1 MVKYFFIILLTVTKN
16 FIMKYINFF
25 KWTLLL
31 TAFTVFMACS
41 NETETTEE
49 EMVVEEEQTAT
60 EPVMN
65 ANTETTA
72 ADTSSTGVYQEEV
85 TESPGSLKEAM
96 QSSNNQPVVEEGGL
110 SFCDCV
116 KKQKELNEL
125 IMETEDDAEME
136 KAMTELET
144 MKTGECKV
152 LFSAKQ
158 NTIEEKEAHARRVKK
173 CL

>member
-1 MVKYFFIILLTVTKN
+1 MQ
-16 FIMKYINFF
+16 YINFF

-31 TAFTVFMACS
+31 SVFTVFIACS

-49 EMVVEEEQTAT
+49 EVNVEEQEQIA
-60 EPVMN
+60 PVMD
-65 ANTETTA
+65 ANTEITA

-125 IMETEDDAEME
+125 IMETEDDDKMLN
-136 KAMTELET
+136 AMAELEA

-152 LFSAKQ
+152 LFSVNQ

>member
-1 MVKYFFIILLTVTKN
+1 
-16 FIMKYINFF
+16 MKYINFF

-31 TAFTVFMACS
+31 TVFTVFMACS

-49 EMVVEEEQTAT
+49 EMVVEEETVT
-60 EPVMN
+60 EPVMDPN
-65 ANTETTA
+65 AEITA

-85 TESPGSLKEAM
+85 TESPSSLKEAM

>member
-1 MVKYFFIILLTVTKN
+1 
-16 FIMKYINFF
+16 MKYINFF

-49 EMVVEEEQTAT
+49 EIVNEEQT
-60 EPVMN
+60 EPVMD
-65 ANTETTA
+65 ANSEFTA

-85 TESPGSLKEAM
+85 TESPSSLKEAM
-96 QSSNNQPVVEEGGL
+96 QSSQNQPVVEEGGL
-110 SFCDCV
+110 SFCECV

-136 KAMTELET
+136 KAMTALET

-152 LFSAKQ
+152 LFSVNQ

>member
-1 MVKYFFIILLTVTKN
+1 
-16 FIMKYINFF
+16 MKYINFF

-31 TAFTVFMACS
+31 TAFAVFMACS
-41 NETETTEE
+41 NETETTDEE
-49 EMVVEEEQTAT
+49 IVVEEEQTAT

-65 ANTETTA
+65 ANAETTA

-85 TESPGSLKEAM
+85 NESPSSLKEAM
-96 QSSNNQPVVEEGGL
+96 QSSQNQPVVEEGGL

-152 LFSAKQ
+152 LFSVNQ